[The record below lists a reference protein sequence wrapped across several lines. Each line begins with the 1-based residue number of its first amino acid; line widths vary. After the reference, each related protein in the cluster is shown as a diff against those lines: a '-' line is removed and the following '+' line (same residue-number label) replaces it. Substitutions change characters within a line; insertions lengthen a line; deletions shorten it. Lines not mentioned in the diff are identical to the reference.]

1 MRRLL
6 ALVAMM
12 SLLSLPLLSVPFVHA
27 QDPLDLTCDTNGDG
41 AVDPDLEDS
50 PACSQDGSNPIA
62 GDDGILT
69 TVVEILSWV
78 AGVAAVI
85 MVLLGGLKYITANGD
100 SNAISSAKNTILYAL
115 IGIAVFAVS
124 QAIVIFVIRKL

>member
-1 MRRLL
+1 MRRLFIAVL
-6 ALVAMM
+6 LLG
-12 SLLSLPLLSVPFVHA
+12 LLSLPTLLVGVVEA
-27 QDPLDLTCDTNGDG
+27 QDPLEISCDTDGNG
-41 AVDPDLEDS
+41 VTDPDLVNS
-50 PACSQDGSNPIA
+50 PACSQDGGNPIA

-69 TVVEILSWV
+69 TVVEILSWIT
-78 AGVAAVI
+78 GVVAVI

-115 IGIAVFAVS
+115 VGLAVFAVS